1 MRYAELGPMKGKIP
15 GIFHFPSPSE
25 LVGGGGGG
33 NLPPDKAVRT
43 LVANVLKRF
52 YYTRSKTDDIKRK

>member
-1 MRYAELGPMKGKIP
+1 MIYAELGLMKGKIS

-25 LVGGGGGG
+25 LGD

-43 LVANVLKRF
+43 LVANNLKRF
-52 YYTRSKTDDIKRK
+52 YYTRGKKDDIKRK